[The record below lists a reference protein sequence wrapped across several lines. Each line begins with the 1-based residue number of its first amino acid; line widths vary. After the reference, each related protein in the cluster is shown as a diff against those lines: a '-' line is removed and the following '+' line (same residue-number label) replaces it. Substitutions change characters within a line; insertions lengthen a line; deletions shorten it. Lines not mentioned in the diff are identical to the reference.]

1 MYFSL
6 REKPPEGDAPRLF
19 AAVRPSCGRCY
30 SLLVCG
36 GDRIRAAR
44 SHAELRDKL
53 TSALPP
59 GCDVSPMSSF
69 LPNVRDSLVKGY
81 FFQDYSE
88 SPIASERLLRDLTR
102 HDPVLVCSYL
112 RGVDGQVW
120 TQHLWSDTDDQAAET
135 RQEYYVVQA
144 DAPEE
149 HPSALGIIN
158 CDVFYSFEEARE
170 VMNQVLIIRTIM
182 FYTSTK
188 TMNVQKCSLIFLY
201 LQNMAELR
209 HHVAGGRYSNVHQ
222 DVHSCPWLLDYGPVL
237 CPVTDRLF
245 LIPYSNVRASND

>member
-1 MYFSL
+1 MARRAMSLLPRWSSRVFAVELDGAPLYFSL
-6 REKPPEGDAPRLF
+6 REKRPEEDAPRLF
-19 AAVRPSCGRCY
+19 TTVRPSCGRCY
-30 SLLVCG
+30 SLLVCS
-36 GDRIRAAR
+36 GDRIRGAR
-44 SHAELRDKL
+44 FHAELRDKL

-69 LPNVRDSLVKGY
+69 LPNVKDSLVKGY

-88 SPIASERLLRDLTR
+88 SPFASERLLRDLTR

-120 TQHLWSDTDDQAAET
+120 TQHLWSDTDGRALET
-135 RQEYYVVQA
+135 PHEYYVVHS

-158 CDVFYSFEEARE
+158 SDVFYSFEEARE

-182 FYTSTK
+182 FYTSTE
-188 TMNVQKCSLIFLY
+188 TMTVQKCSIILLY
-201 LQNMAELR
+201 LQNMAKLR
-209 HHVAGGRYSNVHQ
+209 HHVAEERYGNVHQ
-222 DVHSCPWLLDYGPVL
+222 AVHSSPLL
-237 CPVTDRLF
+237 
-245 LIPYSNVRASND
+245 

>member
-1 MYFSL
+1 MSLLPRWSSRVFAVELDGAPLYFSL
-6 REKPPEGDAPRLF
+6 GEKRPQEDAPRLF
-19 AAVRPSCGRCY
+19 ATVRPSCGRCY
-30 SLLVCG
+30 SLLVCS
-36 GDRIRAAR
+36 GDRIRGAR
-44 SHAELRDKL
+44 FHAELRDKL

-69 LPNVRDSLVKGY
+69 LPNVKESLVKGY

-88 SPIASERLLRDLTR
+88 SPFASERLLRDLTR

-120 TQHLWSDTDDQAAET
+120 TQHLWSETDGQAADT
-135 RQEYYVVQA
+135 PQEYYVVHS

-158 CDVFYSFEEARE
+158 SDVFYSFEEARE

-182 FYTSTK
+182 FCTSTE
-188 TMNVQKCSLIFLY
+188 TVTVQKCSALLLC
-201 LQNMAELR
+201 LQNMAKPR
-209 HHVAGGRYSNVHQ
+209 HHVARERYSNVHQ
-222 DVHSCPWLLDYGPVL
+222 DVHSRP
-237 CPVTDRLF
+237 RL
-245 LIPYSNVRASND
+245 